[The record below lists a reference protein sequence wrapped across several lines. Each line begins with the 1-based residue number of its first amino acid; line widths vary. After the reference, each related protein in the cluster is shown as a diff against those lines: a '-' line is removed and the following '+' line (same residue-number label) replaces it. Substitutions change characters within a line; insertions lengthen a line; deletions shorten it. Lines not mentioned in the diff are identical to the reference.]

1 MALAKSTNSYAT
13 VEEADAY
20 FADRLDVAAWT
31 DADAGQKARALVTAT
46 SVLDEQ
52 HWTGSAISES
62 QPLAFPRVGGY
73 YDPRLGSFTELY
85 ATVVPNR
92 IIFATFE
99 LAYHLLNNDGLLDNS
114 GSVTS
119 LSVSSINLSTII
131 APDRISQTVRRLIT
145 PMLVGG
151 GSQGWWRAN

>member
-1 MALAKSTNSYAT
+1 MALVKGTNSYAT

-31 DADAGQKARALVTAT
+31 DADPSQKAKALVTAT

-52 HWTGSAISES
+52 QWTGSAISES
-62 QPLAFPRVGGY
+62 QLLAFPRIGGY
-73 YDPRLGSFTELY
+73 YDPKLGTFIEFSL
-85 ATVVPNR
+85 VPSR

-99 LAYHLLNNDGLLDNS
+99 QSYHLLNNDGLLDDS
-114 GSVTS
+114 GSVTN

-131 APDRISQTVRRLIT
+131 APNRLSGTARKLIS
-145 PMLVGG
+145 PMLAN
-151 GSQGWWRAN
+151 GSGTNWWRAN